1 VRSIYNKRAGT
12 AANIVNVETKEKRG
26 SKKKKERKKERNN
39 INREY
44 CEQRRSQLFF
54 FRSLGRA
61 AGPLILPIQTGK
73 LNSTSF
79 TVPFR
84 PIC

>member
-1 VRSIYNKRAGT
+1 VRSIYNKRAGA

-26 SKKKKERKKERNN
+26 SKKKKERKN

-61 AGPLILPIQTGK
+61 AGPLILPIQKGK